1 MSFLPKLHCPFAV
14 CENGCEVI
22 FQCNSKWGV
31 FVSECEAESARGEC
45 SARCYGLLAETMA
58 TPHGQA
64 FESCTCT
71 EREDQ
76 LCIHLRNNILD
87 ACSKPTPPPPAP
99 GDNSVTLSPIDSIGD
114 GQTSS
119 AQIFFPSLLLCA
131 LLTIRLY
138 FSMF

>member
-1 MSFLPKLHCPFAV
+1 
-14 CENGCEVI
+14 
-22 FQCNSKWGV
+22 
-31 FVSECEAESARGEC
+31 
-45 SARCYGLLAETMA
+45 MA
-58 TPHGQA
+58 TPHGQVTFEVLGFEPFTPSRTGLIQA

-99 GDNSVTLSPIDSIGD
+99 GDNSVTLSPTDFIGD